1 VIGTRG
7 AKSLDPAPDKT
18 AIVFGAGII
27 GMSAAIM
34 LKWYGCSKVMIVDIS
49 ESRLEK
55 AKSFGLITCN
65 SAKEDLKATAFAEFG
80 FQKGFLG
87 ERCNANLYIDAVGLK
102 AVLDNFSMLAGREA
116 SLAIVGVHHVPV
128 GIDLRLL
135 CYSNWHINGCGNLP
149 IEAAVVDIL
158 DMMKS
163 GKFDLSSLVTHEY
176 KVEQIAEALV
186 MGGNANAAQKVCIS
200 F

>member
-1 VIGTRG
+1 M
-7 AKSLDPAPDKT
+7 SL
-18 AIVFGAGII
+18 
-27 GMSAAIM
+27 
-34 LKWYGCSKVMIVDIS
+34 
-49 ESRLEK
+49 K
-55 AKSFGLITCN
+55 AK
-65 SAKEDLKATAFAEFG
+65 AFAEFG
-80 FQKGFLG
+80 SQKGFLG

-102 AVLDNFSMLAGREA
+102 AVVDNFSMIAGKEA

-135 CYSNWHINGCGNLP
+135 CYSNWHISGCGNLP
-149 IEAAVVDIL
+149 IEAAVADIL

-163 GKFDLSSLVTHEY
+163 GQFDLSSLVTHEY

-186 MGGNANAAQKVCIS
+186 MGSNANVAQKVCIS